1 MERHLGE
8 NSHTHRVMDSR
19 QHQAHQAGKT
29 TDHPG
34 WPAADW
40 QSRPIQVMFE
50 SAMDAMV
57 VVDQAGRCVA
67 VNPAAC
73 QLWDLPPS
81 ALYERSLTDFTDP
94 ADELGCL
101 WPLAVQGETLLR
113 GQGCLRCSPTRIRQ
127 VAFTLAVNTWP
138 DHHLLTLRDQGEL
151 PQPDWL
157 TRVLEAVPDPIF
169 LKDAQGRWQR
179 VNQAALNLFQLG
191 QVAYQGR
198 TEAEIAEWTDVYRE
212 ALLACTASD
221 EAAWVQ
227 GKPIRI
233 EEVIPQAMGGTR
245 TFDVYKVPLFDADG
259 RRQGLVVVGRD
270 MTERKQAELA
280 LRESEL
286 RFRTVFEQAQ
296 IGIAVCAPPDFSLGI
311 SNPFFWEFTGYCADE
326 LAQMDF
332 AAITHPEDLAIE
344 QQLLDTCLSQRQ
356 TSYQLEKRYLRKDGQ
371 VRWGSLSV
379 SLTWDEQGQ
388 LRLLFAMVQDIH
400 DRKLAE
406 ATLRE
411 RDDQLRSI
419 FDHAMVG
426 MALIDAAGH
435 VLAVNQANCRF
446 LGYAPSELIGYPV
459 AELTY
464 PADRAID
471 EPLYQNLLKGSL
483 TSYVI
488 DKRFLRKDGTLVWGR
503 LSVSLVRHADQSVQ
517 YTVVVCEDITDR
529 KQAEENLRRYERMVA
544 ATPDGMALLDRN
556 YCYLAVNQTYLDWHQ
571 KSAEQVIGYTVAEV
585 IGVDTFTQALKP
597 YLDEA
602 LAGQVVRHQEWYTYP
617 SLGQQFMGVTY
628 APYTDDHGAIAG
640 VVISHRNLTDLKQA
654 EVALQQL
661 AEREL
666 LLATINNRIRQSLDL
681 KSVLQT
687 AVSEVR
693 AFLQT
698 DRVLVYRLNPSG
710 NGTVVAES
718 VAAGWLSLEGFII
731 GDPCLSSEHLLQALA
746 QGQVTTIA
754 NVNQARLNPCY
765 LDMLTQF
772 QVQASLALPL
782 LQGNQVWGLLVA
794 HHCQA
799 PRRWQYE
806 EIDLLKQLTGQLA
819 IAIQQSELYRQVQDL
834 NTDLEHQVTVRTA
847 ELQQAIQFDG
857 LLKRITDK
865 VRDSLDEQQIL
876 QTVVQELVQ
885 GMSVECCD
893 TGIYDPA
900 HTTSTITNEFIRDL
914 KSALGKTIEMATS
927 PHAEVYAHLLQ
938 GKTCIFGDLV
948 PNPLRSETRLFA
960 ILACPIVDDQ
970 NVLGDLWV
978 FKHRSEIFNDQEIR
992 LVQQVANQCAIAL
1005 RQSRLYQAAQ
1015 TQVLALERLNQ
1026 LKDDFLSTVSHELR
1040 TPMSNIKMA
1049 AQMLEIQL
1057 TSLGILGTAANDQ
1070 AKLTQV
1076 NRYFHILQEECQR
1089 ETALINDLLDLT
1101 RIDIRPDPL
1110 RAIQIELHSWIFLIV
1125 EPFTYRMRSQ
1135 QQTLEIHIPT
1145 TLTLE
1150 TDLTYLERIL
1160 RELINN
1166 ACKYTPPGETIS
1178 ITAQAIATGVELRI
1192 CNTGVEIPAAELE
1205 RVFDRFYRVPSH
1217 DPWQHGGTGLGLALA
1232 KRFVEFLG
1240 GTVRVA
1246 SASNRTEFVLN
1257 LPAHLPR
1264 SEPLT

>member
-1 MERHLGE
+1 
-8 NSHTHRVMDSR
+8 MDPR
-19 QHQAHQAGKT
+19 QHQAYQAGET
-29 TDHPG
+29 ADRLDLLASG
-34 WPAADW
+34 WL
-40 QSRPIQVMFE
+40 SRPIQAMFE
-50 SAMDAMV
+50 GAFDAMV
-57 VVDQAGRCVA
+57 VVDQTGRCVA
-67 VNPAAC
+67 ANPAAC
-73 QLWDLPPS
+73 QLWDLPQS
-81 ALYERSLTDFTDP
+81 ALCDRSLTDFTNP
-94 ADELGCL
+94 ADELGRL
-101 WPLAVQGETLLR
+101 WPLAPQAETLLR
-113 GQGCLRCSPTRIRQ
+113 GEGRLHCSPTRIRQ
-127 VAFTLAVNTWP
+127 VAFTLAMNTWP
-138 DHHLLTLRDQGEL
+138 DHHLLTLRDRGES

-157 TRVLEAVPDPIF
+157 ARVLEVIPDPIF

-179 VNQAALNLFQLG
+179 VNQAALDLFQLG
-191 QVAYQGR
+191 QEPYQGR
-198 TEAEIAEWTDVYRE
+198 TDAEMAELTDFYRE
-212 ALLACTASD
+212 SLLACIASD
-221 EAAWVQ
+221 EAAWTQ
-227 GKPIRI
+227 GEPIRL
-233 EEVIPQAMGGTR
+233 EEIIPQPIGAAR
-245 TFDVYKVPLFDADG
+245 TFDFYKVPLFDADG
-259 RRQGLVVVGRD
+259 HRQGLVVVGRD
-270 MTERKQAELA
+270 ITERKQAELA

-296 IGIAVCAPPDFSLGI
+296 IGIAVCAPPDFSLGM
-311 SNPFFWEFTGYCADE
+311 SNPFFEKFTGYRADE

-344 QQLLDTCLSQRQ
+344 QQLLDTCLTQRQ
-356 TSYQLEKRYLRKDGQ
+356 TSYQLEKRYLCKDGQ
-371 VRWGSLSV
+371 VRWGSLSA

-388 LRLLFAMVQDIH
+388 LQLLFAMVQDIH

-426 MALIDAAGH
+426 IALVDPAGY
-435 VLAVNQANCRF
+435 VIAINEADCRF
-446 LGYAPSELIGYPV
+446 LGYSQAELIGRHFS
-459 AELTY
+459 EFTY
-464 PADRAID
+464 PEDLAID
-471 EPLYQNLLKGSL
+471 QHFYQNLLKGIL

-488 DKRFLRKDGTLVWGR
+488 DKRYLRKDRTLVWGR
-503 LSVSLVRHADQSVQ
+503 LSVSLVRNADHSVR

-556 YCYLAVNQTYLDWHQ
+556 YCYLAVNQTYLDWQQ
-571 KSAEQVIGYTVAEV
+571 KPVEQVIGYTVAE
-585 IGVDTFTQALKP
+585 IMGEEPFTRTLKP
-597 YLDEA
+597 YLDYA
-602 LAGQVVRHQEWYTYP
+602 LAGQVVHHQEWCTYP
-617 SLGQQFMGVTY
+617 TLGQQFIGVTY
-628 APYTDDHGAIAG
+628 APYTDEQGAISG
-640 VVISHRNLTDLKQA
+640 VVVSRRNLTDLKQA
-654 EVALQQL
+654 EIALQQL

-666 LLATINNRIRQSLDL
+666 LLATINNRMRQSLDL

-698 DRVLVYRLNPSG
+698 DRVLVYRLNASS

-718 VAAGWLSLEGFII
+718 VAEGWLSLVGFII
-731 GDPCLSSEHLLQALA
+731 GDPCLNNDPRLRALA
-746 QGQVTTIA
+746 HGKVKTIPDVSHA
-754 NVNQARLNPCY
+754 HLNSCY

-782 LQGNQVWGLLVA
+782 LQGDQVWGLLIA
-794 HHCQA
+794 HHCQG
-799 PRRWQYE
+799 PRQWQYE

-834 NTDLEHQVTVRTA
+834 NTDLERQVTVRTA

-893 TGIYDPA
+893 TGIYNA
-900 HTTSTITNEFIRDL
+900 TYTTSTITNEFIRDL
-914 KSALGKTIEMATS
+914 KSALGKTIEIATA
-927 PHAEVYAHLLQ
+927 PHAEVYTDLLQ
-938 GKTCIFGDLV
+938 GKTCIFGDLA
-948 PNPLRSETRLFA
+948 PNPLRSDTRLFA
-960 ILACPIVDDQ
+960 VLACPIVDDQ

-978 FKHRSEIFNDQEIR
+978 FKHRGDIFNDQEIR

-1015 TQVLALERLNQ
+1015 AQVVELERLNQ

-1049 AQMLEIQL
+1049 TQMLEIQL
-1057 TSLGILGTAANDQ
+1057 TSLGILGTAASDE
-1070 AKLTQV
+1070 AKLAQV

-1101 RIDIRPDPL
+1101 RIDIRPDPFH
-1110 RAIQIELHSWIFLIV
+1110 AIQIELHSWIFLII
-1125 EPFTYRMRSQ
+1125 EPFMHQIRSQ
-1135 QQTLEIHIPT
+1135 QQKLDIDIPT

-1166 ACKYTPPGETIS
+1166 ACKYTPRGETIS
-1178 ITAQAIATGVELRI
+1178 ITAHAIAIGVELRI
-1192 CNTGVEIPAAELE
+1192 CNTGVEIPAVESE

-1240 GTVRVA
+1240 GTIRVE

-1257 LPAHLPR
+1257 LPTHLPR
-1264 SEPLT
+1264 SEARR